1 MNPIVK
7 IAAGLIVLTEDEIVD
22 YNRQGPVNKVF
33 TIVLI
38 GVIAVAAFLRLSN
51 PGNEEVGFWLFLI
64 FPVGVLLAS
73 TVFGVVSKRAIDYV
87 PGEWKETK
95 VWMSYSDYERT
106 VEDYEDAYGHL
117 YGNPEGFTIFFCLLP
132 FAFALGAL
140 SAYFLTLSV
149 PLFDPQIDSLLL
161 LIILYAIVGVAGFVN
176 GFRIP
181 AIDAEEFFK
190 APVKGN
196 VYDFA
201 SELQGVKGYRAGLNV
216 KFGVRSGVQTI
227 LDAEIKTY
235 LEGLPD
241 TISVGVQ
248 VSHSGFAYPY
258 LVGTVYKGTH
268 VSKGKERY
276 DIGTRYPALVETS
289 MDGEVSVFVTR
300 FDIPKRTSGVP
311 SISNRDFRRLA
322 LLLADQLNENYNASK

>member
-1 MNPIVK
+1 
-7 IAAGLIVLTEDEIVD
+7 
-22 YNRQGPVNKVF
+22 PVNKVF

-38 GVIAVAAFLRLSN
+38 GVIAVAAYLRLSN
-51 PGNEEVGFWLFLI
+51 PGDEEVGFWLFLI
-64 FPVGVLLAS
+64 FPVGVLLVS

-95 VWMSYSDYERT
+95 VWMSYTDYERT

-132 FAFALGAL
+132 FAFALGVL

-190 APVKGN
+190 APVKGD

-241 TISVGVQ
+241 TVAVGVQ

-322 LLLADQLNENYNASK
+322 LLLADQLTENYNASQ

>member
-1 MNPIVK
+1 M
-7 IAAGLIVLTEDEIVD
+7 AEDEIVD
-22 YNRQGPVNKVF
+22 YKRQGPVNKAF
-33 TIVLI
+33 
-38 GVIAVAAFLRLSN
+38 GVILIAAIAIAAYLRFTG
-51 PGNEEVGFWLFLI
+51 PGNGELDISI
-64 FPVGVLLAS
+64 FIVMPVGVLLAAS
-73 TVFGVVSKRAIDYV
+73 VFGVLSKRAIDYV

-95 VWMSYSDYERT
+95 VWMSFTDYEKT

-117 YGNPEGFTIFFCLLP
+117 YGNPAGFMLSCCLLP
-132 FAFALGAL
+132 VAVALGFL

-149 PLFDPQIDSLLL
+149 PLFDPLIDSLLL
-161 LIILYAIVGVAGFVN
+161 IVILYLVVGVAGFVN

-190 APVKGN
+190 APVKGD

-241 TISVGVQ
+241 TVSVGVQ

-258 LVGTVYKGTH
+258 LVGTVYKGSH
-268 VSKGKERY
+268 VSEGKERY
-276 DIGTRYPALVETS
+276 NIGTRYPALVETS

-300 FDIPKRTSGVP
+300 FDIPRRTSGVP

-322 LLLADQLNENYNASK
+322 LLVADQLSENYNAST

>member
-1 MNPIVK
+1 L
-7 IAAGLIVLTEDEIVD
+7 IALAEDEIVD
-22 YNRQGPVNKVF
+22 YSRQGSVNKAF
-33 TIVLI
+33 GIVLI
-38 GVIAVAAFLRLSN
+38 GAIAVSSYLRLSD
-51 PGNEEVGFWLFLI
+51 PGNEEIGFWLFMI
-64 FPVGVLLAS
+64 FPVGVLVAS
-73 TVFGVVSKRAIDYV
+73 AAFGVLSKRAIDYV
-87 PGEWKETK
+87 PAEWKETK
-95 VWMSYSDYERT
+95 VWMSFTDYEQT

-117 YGNPEGFTIFFCLLP
+117 YGNPEGFTIFCCLLP
-132 FAFALGAL
+132 LAFALGFL
-140 SAYFLTLSV
+140 SAYFLTLAV
-149 PLFDPQIDSLLL
+149 PLFDPLIDALLL
-161 LIILYAIVGVAGFVN
+161 LIILYLVVGVAGFVN

-190 APVKGN
+190 APVKGD

-241 TISVGVQ
+241 TVSVGVQ

-268 VSKGKERY
+268 VSKAKERY
-276 DIGTRYPALVETS
+276 NIGTRYPAMVETS

-322 LLLADQLNENYNASK
+322 LLLADQLNENYNASA

>member
-1 MNPIVK
+1 L
-7 IAAGLIVLTEDEIVD
+7 IALAEDEIVD

-38 GVIAVAAFLRLSN
+38 GVIAVAAYLRLSN
-51 PGNEEVGFWLFLI
+51 PGNEEIGFWLFLI

-95 VWMSYSDYERT
+95 VWMSYTDYERT

-132 FAFALGAL
+132 LAFALGVL

-161 LIILYAIVGVAGFVN
+161 LIILYVVVGVAGFVN

-190 APVKGN
+190 APVKGD

-241 TISVGVQ
+241 TVSVGVQ

-258 LVGTVYKGTH
+258 LVGTVYKGTR
-268 VSKGKERY
+268 VSEGKERY
-276 DIGTRYPALVETS
+276 NIGARYPAIVETS

-322 LLLADQLNENYNASK
+322 LLLADQLNENYNASA

>member
-1 MNPIVK
+1 
-7 IAAGLIVLTEDEIVD
+7 
-22 YNRQGPVNKVF
+22 VNKVF

-38 GVIAVAAFLRLSN
+38 GVIAVAAYLRLSN
-51 PGNEEVGFWLFLI
+51 PGDEEVGFWLFLI
-64 FPVGVLLAS
+64 FPVGVLLVS

-95 VWMSYSDYERT
+95 VWMSYTDYERT

-132 FAFALGAL
+132 FAFALGVL

-190 APVKGN
+190 APVKGD

-241 TISVGVQ
+241 TVAVGVQ

-322 LLLADQLNENYNASK
+322 LLLADQLTENYNASQ

>member
-1 MNPIVK
+1 MKTV
-7 IAAGLIVLTEDEIVD
+7 AGLIEMAEDVIVD
-22 YNRQGPVNKVF
+22 YKRQGPVNKTFV
-33 TIVLI
+33 IILI
-38 GVIAVAAFLRLSN
+38 GAIAIAGYLRISN
-51 PGNEEVGFWLFLI
+51 PGNEEISFWLFTIL
-64 FPVGVLLAS
+64 PVGVLLAS
-73 TVFGVVSKRAIDYV
+73 TVFGVLSKRAIDYV

-95 VWMSYSDYERT
+95 VWMSYTEYERT

-117 YGNPEGFTIFFCLLP
+117 YGNPGGFALFFCLLP
-132 FAFALGAL
+132 LAFTLGIL

-149 PLFDPQIDSLLL
+149 PLFDPLVDSLLL
-161 LIILYAIVGVAGFVN
+161 LIILYAVVGVAGFVN

-190 APVKGN
+190 APVKGD

-227 LDAEIKTY
+227 MDAEIKTY

-241 TISVGVQ
+241 TVSVGVQ

-276 DIGTRYPALVETS
+276 NIGTRYPAMVETS

-300 FDIPKRTSGVP
+300 FDIPRRTSGVP

-322 LLLADQLNENYNASK
+322 LLLADQLNENYNAST